1 MWKGKKKLLLGHLE
15 LENFHFNIVNPSP
28 LTCSKFTTK
37 GQSILFLFFPFF
49 FFSLATKPALI
60 QVSCKAAQTNCSS
73 SDYPFQGSGD
83 MPPWVIPS
91 MLCGLMWAV
100 SFYSIPLCKKIFMY
114 ESHQVPFPLGMVLRE
129 VFSCQRQAVNRWS
142 SWDNWTAGRKP
153 GNFSFPSVTSL
164 SQKTTRCVTVG

>member
-1 MWKGKKKLLLGHLE
+1 MQKGKKKLLLGHLE

-28 LTCSKFTTK
+28 LTCINSLPKAKVF
-37 GQSILFLFFPFF
+37 SFFSFLF

-91 MLCGLMWAV
+91 LFCGLMCAV
-100 SFYSIPLCKKIFMY
+100 SFYNIPLCKKIFMY
-114 ESHQVPFPLGMVLRE
+114 ESHQVPFPLGMVLRA